1 MLPKIETHNVRRS
14 LTGLS
19 VVVLAAIAVHPALA
33 QTKKKAFNLN
43 SEFGGGIVGQFDKN
57 AANFAE
63 PATITAG
70 IAPATVDQPAIIF
83 VSAQIAPNK
92 HAYSLT
98 QPPGGPRPT
107 KIDLNRSADY
117 RLLGPF
123 RSEPAPNSRVETGP
137 VWTGLKIEEH
147 EGQVTWYAPIEI
159 TAGINP
165 KSLEIAGQIHMEV
178 CETGGSCVPVD
189 KDFTAGESQLPNA
202 AIRLA
207 DWPPATAIGQP
218 HSTVASI
225 QLQDSAAKF

>member
-1 MLPKIETHNVRRS
+1 MLRKIETHNVRRS

-19 VVVLAAIAVHPALA
+19 VVLLAAIAVHPALA
-33 QTKKKAFNLN
+33 QTKKKAFHLN
-43 SEFGGGIVGQFDKN
+43 SQFGGGIVGQFDKN

-83 VSAQIAPNK
+83 VSAQIAPDK

-117 RLLGPF
+117 RLLGLF
-123 RSEPAPNSRVETGP
+123 RSEPAPNSRVETEP

-165 KSLEIAGQIHMEV
+165 KSLEIVGQIHMEV
-178 CETGGSCVPVD
+178 CETGGSCEPVD
-189 KDFTAGESQLPNA
+189 KDFTAHEMESTNPFLR
-202 AIRLA
+202 IA
-207 DWPPATAIGQP
+207 DWPRASAAGQP
-218 HSTVASI
+218 NSTVANV
-225 QLQDSAAKF
+225 QLNDSAA